1 MVKQTTGLRKICQL
15 KKKTWCIQGGQGA
28 SKTFS
33 ILIILTNYASKN
45 PNKEIYVASAELSK
59 MRDTVLKD
67 FVKILRSFN
76 LYDSVNFTG
85 VTNGQPLCVFPNKSF
100 IRFIGLDKEDIG
112 KGLRSDVVYLNEAN
126 KTNFET
132 YRELTSRAKRKI
144 LDYNP
149 NLAFW
154 AHTEVIPDPD
164 CDYLCLTYIDNEYLS
179 EEEKNEIESYKIKAY
194 INPNLENYDTNENT
208 KSNYWRNKWLIYGLG
223 KTGVVDNRIFE
234 NWTTID
240 DLTFDN
246 LPYQSYYGLDF
257 GLSAKTALVEMKFDG
272 DQTFFFKERLY
283 KPMNEMSGT
292 LSNEFDKLNIPK
304 YKEIIC
310 DSGNELNKTEGIK
323 LRNAG
328 YNIIFAQKGQGSIN
342 AGIETLQKSNII
354 YTKNSINI
362 ENEYSSYAWKVY
374 NGIQMDVP
382 EDNNLDHILDAIKYV
397 TVWYV
402 KTRRLSI

>member
-1 MVKQTTGLRKICQL
+1 MKATTALRKISAL
-15 KKKTWCIQGGQGA
+15 KKKTWCVQGGQGA
-28 SKTFS
+28 GKTIS

-76 LYDSVNFTG
+76 LYDNVNFTG

-149 NLAFW
+149 NLSFW
-154 AHTEVIPDPD
+154 AHTEVIPEPD

-179 EEEKNEIESYKIKAY
+179 EEEKNEIESYKVKAY
-194 INPNLENYDTNENT
+194 INPNLDNYDTNENT

-240 DLTFDN
+240 DLIFDN

-272 DQTFFFKERLY
+272 DQTFFFKECLY
-283 KPMNEMSGT
+283 RPMNEMSGT
-292 LSNEFDKLNIPK
+292 LSNEFEKLNIPK

-310 DSGNELNKTEGIK
+310 DSGNELNKSEGIK

-328 YNIIFAQKGQGSIN
+328 YNVIFAQKGQGSIN

-354 YTKNSINI
+354 YTKNSTNI

>member
-1 MVKQTTGLRKICQL
+1 MKATTALRKISAL
-15 KKKTWCIQGGQGA
+15 KKKTWCVQGGQGA
-28 SKTFS
+28 GKTIS
-33 ILIILTNYASKN
+33 ILIILTNFASKN

-154 AHTEVIPDPD
+154 AHTEVIPEPD

-283 KPMNEMSGT
+283 RPMNEMSGT

-310 DSGNELNKTEGIK
+310 DSGNELNKSEGIK

-362 ENEYSSYAWKVY
+362 ENEYTSYAWKVY